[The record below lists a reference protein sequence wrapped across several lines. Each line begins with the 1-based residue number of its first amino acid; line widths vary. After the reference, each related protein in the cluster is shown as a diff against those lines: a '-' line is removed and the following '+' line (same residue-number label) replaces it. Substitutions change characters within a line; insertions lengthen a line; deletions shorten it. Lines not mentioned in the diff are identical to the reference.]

1 MSIWACV
8 CACGSKLDV
17 RKAYLTSGDT
27 ASCGCLR
34 RENTSNLK
42 RGHSLAHSSP
52 TYDIWVLMRQRCNN
66 PRATSYAHY
75 GGRGIKVCER
85 WSSYEAFLQDMGE
98 RPEGLTLD
106 REDVD
111 GNYEPSNCRWATW
124 QVQNTNKRPRAIT
137 AS

>member
-1 MSIWACV
+1 
-8 CACGSKLDV
+8 
-17 RKAYLTSGDT
+17 
-27 ASCGCLR
+27 
-34 RENTSNLK
+34 
-42 RGHSLAHSSP
+42 
-52 TYDIWVLMRQRCNN
+52 MRQRCNN

-98 RPEGLTLD
+98 RPAGLTLD